1 MGSSSQ
7 FAFKRILW
15 SLAALLGLSLIIFT
29 LSRIIP
35 GDPARMA
42 LGPRATQEAVNEL
55 RHELR
60 LDKSL
65 PAQYGFW
72 ISSVLKGDFGLS
84 LMTMRSVT
92 EDIKVFLPATLE
104 LVFIAALIQ
113 LIFGVLLGV
122 LSTLYQ
128 GTWLDYILRV
138 TAYLGVVTPSF
149 VFAIIFMLLFGFFF
163 PVLPVIGRTSMDLQ
177 LPPITGMVILDSL
190 LRSDFS
196 TMWDAFKHLILPA
209 TALAM
214 NGMSQLARITRS
226 AMVDNMGKD
235 YIIMETAQGISRK
248 KIFFKYLLRPSI
260 IPAVSVM
267 ALQVGS
273 LFGNAF
279 LVESIFNWPGLSR
292 YGVQAMLFKD
302 LNAVSAVVCI
312 IGSVFIIANIIVDIL
327 VAIIDPRIRLRAGE

>member
-1 MGSSSQ
+1 MGSSSF

-15 SLAALLGLSLIIFT
+15 SLAALVGLSLIIFT

-42 LGPRATQEAVNEL
+42 LGPRATEEAVQEL
-55 RHELR
+55 RQELR

-65 PAQYGFW
+65 PYQYGSW
-72 ISSVLKGDFGLS
+72 LVSVLKGDFGLS

-92 EDIKVFLPATLE
+92 QDIKIFLPATLE
-104 LVFIAALIQ
+104 LVLVAALIQ
-113 LIFGVLLGV
+113 LIFGILLGV
-122 LSTLYQ
+122 LSTSCQ
-128 GTWLDYILRV
+128 GTWLDYLLRI

-149 VFAIIFMLLFGFFF
+149 VFAILFMLFFGFLY
-163 PVLPVIGRTSMDLQ
+163 PVLPVMGRSSVPLP
-177 LPPITGMVILDSL
+177 LPPITGMLIVDSL
-190 LRSDFS
+190 LRGDFS
-196 TMWDAFKHLILPA
+196 TMWDAFEHLILPA

-226 AMVDNMGKD
+226 AMVDNLGKD

-248 KIFFKYLLRPSI
+248 KIFFHYLLRPSI

-312 IGSVFIIANIIVDIL
+312 IGCVFIIANIVVDIL
-327 VAIIDPRIRLRAGE
+327 VAVIDPRIRLKAGE